1 MAKTPSEDKSLQ
13 QPLPLTGIDLD
24 QFREACEAQ
33 FIALK
38 RAVAAVGGSHKAQA
52 AVDDEE
58 LWVNSMDAIRAL
70 GRRITDMSDILL
82 ELWKHQHARQA
93 S

>member
-1 MAKTPSEDKSLQ
+1 
-13 QPLPLTGIDLD
+13 
-24 QFREACEAQ
+24 
-33 FIALK
+33 
-38 RAVAAVGGSHKAQA
+38 
-52 AVDDEE
+52 
-58 LWVNSMDAIRAL
+58 MDAIRAL